1 MCAKKRV
8 KRKENFVAEDFSCL
22 LGRNRKN
29 RCSSGRS
36 SGVFL
41 GGVNPKSESE
51 KRVILIGGADFAR
64 EESKVCC
71 EFLCWSAF
79 RGEVRKK
86 GVKI

>member
-1 MCAKKRV
+1 MQKKGEKKGKFCGRRFFLPFGEESEESV
-8 KRKENFVAEDFSCL
+8 L
-22 LGRNRKN
+22 LWSVVG
-29 RCSSGRS
+29 S
-36 SGVFL
+36 VFR
-41 GGVNPKSESE
+41 GVNPKSESE
-51 KRVILIGGADFAR
+51 KRVIQIGGADFAR